1 MSLANLNMPF
11 HTPSPVAG
19 GAIVEEA
26 GAMPAITLPSQVRS
40 VLGRPA
46 RGAEVEFLELD
57 FTPIDLSVALET
69 VVERPASA
77 PFTYV
82 VTPNVD
88 HVVRLLRRRS
98 DLWPAYRAAWM
109 TLCDSRILARLAH
122 GDGRELPV
130 VTGSDL
136 TLKLFEQGVRPED
149 PVAILGGSV
158 ATVAKITERFGLTDV
173 QHYNPPMGF
182 INDPRET
189 ARAVRFLVDAK
200 ARYSFLAVGS
210 PQQEIVARR
219 VAKARGAQGI
229 GFCIGASLEFLS
241 GEQERAPAVVQQ
253 MSMEWF
259 FRLCANPQ
267 RMWRRYLIEGP
278 QIFRIHQAWRRRA
291 TARLPVSLAAPMA
304 MPQAAAAPL
313 HG

>member
-1 MSLANLNMPF
+1 MSLANLTMPF
-11 HTPSPVAG
+11 NAAPSPVQRPALQ
-19 GAIVEEA
+19 VP
-26 GAMPAITLPSQVRS
+26 MPVPAVRS
-40 VLGRPA
+40 AASPRSVRSAPLRHA
-46 RGAEVEFLELD
+46 DVEFLELD
-57 FTPIDLSVALET
+57 FTPIDLARALET
-69 VVERPASA
+69 VLERPASA
-77 PFTYV
+77 PFRYV

-98 DLWPAYRAAWM
+98 DLWPAYRDAWM

-136 TLKLFEQGVRPED
+136 TLKLFEQGIAPD
-149 PVAILGGSV
+149 DTVAILGGSE
-158 ATVAKITERFGLTDV
+158 ATVARIVERFGLRNV
-173 QHYNPPMGF
+173 RHYNPPMGF
-182 INDPRET
+182 IRDPWET
-189 ARAVRFLVDAK
+189 ARAVRFVVDAR

-210 PQQEIVARR
+210 PQQEIVARG

-241 GEQERAPAVVQQ
+241 GEQERAPAVLQQ
-253 MSMEWF
+253 MSLEWF
-259 FRLCANPQ
+259 FRLCSNPQ

-291 TARLPVSLAAPMA
+291 PAMVPALVGEGART
-304 MPQAAAAPL
+304 PL

>member
-1 MSLANLNMPF
+1 MQ
-11 HTPSPVAG
+11 
-19 GAIVEEA
+19 GAIP
-26 GAMPAITLPSQVRS
+26 MPAVTAPSQVRA
-40 VLGRPA
+40 A
-46 RGAEVEFLELD
+46 RSTAPRNAEVEFLELD
-57 FTPIDLSVALET
+57 FTPIDLSRALET
-69 VVERPASA
+69 VLERPASA
-77 PFTYV
+77 PFKYI

-98 DLWPAYRAAWM
+98 DLWPAYRDAWM

-136 TLKLFEQGVRPED
+136 TLQLFEQGIAPED
-149 PVAILGGSV
+149 SVAILGGTE
-158 ATVAKITERFGLTDV
+158 ATVAKIVERFGLRDV
-173 QHYNPPMGF
+173 RHYNPPMGF
-182 INDPRET
+182 IRDPRET
-189 ARAVRFLVDAK
+189 ARAVRFVVDAK

-210 PQQEIVARR
+210 PQQEIVARG

-241 GEQERAPAVVQQ
+241 GEQERAPAMIQQ
-253 MSMEWF
+253 MSLEWF
-259 FRLCANPQ
+259 FRLCSNPQ

-278 QIFRIHQAWRRRA
+278 QIFRIHQAWRRRGPSMLPA
-291 TARLPVSLAAPMA
+291 LPAENART
-304 MPQAAAAPL
+304 PL

>member
-1 MSLANLNMPF
+1 MSLANLDTSF
-11 HTPSPVAG
+11 SAPSAVVQGLPPG
-19 GAIVEEA
+19 LTI
-26 GAMPAITLPSQVRS
+26 PAIANPAPVTPGLS
-40 VLGRPA
+40 RPA
-46 RGAEVEFLELD
+46 RNAEVEFLELD
-57 FTPIDLSVALET
+57 FTPIDLSVALEA

-136 TLKLFEQGVRPED
+136 TLRLFEEGIAPD
-149 PVAILGGSV
+149 DSVAILGGSE
-158 ATVAKITERFGLTDV
+158 ATVAKIVERFGLRDV
-173 QHYNPPMGF
+173 THYNPPMGF
-182 INDPRET
+182 IHDPRET
-189 ARAVRFLVDAK
+189 ARAVRFLVDAR

-219 VAKARGAQGI
+219 VAKARGAQGL

-241 GEQERAPAVVQQ
+241 GEQERAPAMIQQ
-253 MSMEWF
+253 MSLEWF
-259 FRLCANPQ
+259 FRLCSNPQ

-278 QIFRIHQAWRRRA
+278 QIFRIHQAWRR
-291 TARLPVSLAAPMA
+291 
-304 MPQAAAAPL
+304 QAAALVNQSARTPL

>member
-1 MSLANLNMPF
+1 MSLANLETSILAPAPVVAGLPPVLAPALTRQAPVRVTAAVQT
-11 HTPSPVAG
+11 TPSPA
-19 GAIVEEA
+19 
-26 GAMPAITLPSQVRS
+26 P
-40 VLGRPA
+40 
-46 RGAEVEFLELD
+46 RGADVEFLELD
-57 FTPIDLSVALET
+57 FTPLDLTLALEA
-69 VVERPASA
+69 VIERPASA

-88 HVVRLLRRRS
+88 QVVRLLRRRS

-136 TLKLFEQGVRPED
+136 TLRLFQEGIAPRD
-149 PVAILGGSV
+149 PIAILGGSE
-158 ATVAKITERFGLTDV
+158 ATVASIVERFGLVDV
-173 QHYNPPMGF
+173 KHYNPPMGF
-182 INDPRET
+182 IHDPRET
-189 ARAVRFLVDAK
+189 ARAVRFLVDAG

-219 VAKARGAQGI
+219 VAKARGSRGI

-241 GEQERAPAVVQQ
+241 GEQERAPAVMQQ
-253 MSMEWF
+253 MSLEWF
-259 FRLCANPQ
+259 FRLCSNPQ

-278 QIFRIHQAWRRRA
+278 QIFRIHQDWRRRA
-291 TARLPVSLAAPMA
+291 PMPAGSAARV
-304 MPQAAAAPL
+304 PL
-313 HG
+313 GG

>member
-11 HTPSPVAG
+11 HASSPVVQ
-19 GAIVEEA
+19 GAVLQPMPI
-26 GAMPAITLPSQVRS
+26 PAIGAAPAARSFRAAPSRN
-40 VLGRPA
+40 
-46 RGAEVEFLELD
+46 AEVEFLELD
-57 FTPIDLSVALET
+57 FTPIDLARALET
-69 VVERPASA
+69 VLERPASA
-77 PFTYV
+77 PFKYI

-98 DLWPAYRAAWM
+98 DLWPAYRDAWM

-136 TLKLFEQGVRPED
+136 TLQLFEQGIAPD
-149 PVAILGGSV
+149 DSVAILGGSE
-158 ATVAKITERFGLTDV
+158 ATVAMIVERFGLRDV
-173 QHYNPPMGF
+173 RHYNPPMGF
-182 INDPRET
+182 IRDPRET
-189 ARAVRFLVDAK
+189 ARAVRFVVDAK

-210 PQQEIVARR
+210 PQQEIVARG

-241 GEQERAPAVVQQ
+241 GEQERAPAMIQQ
-253 MSMEWF
+253 MSLEWF
-259 FRLCANPQ
+259 FRLCSNPQ

-278 QIFRIHQAWRRRA
+278 QIFRIHQAWRRRGPSM
-291 TARLPVSLAAPMA
+291 LPVLPAEGART
-304 MPQAAAAPL
+304 PL